1 MPFNRWYEAPRRLAL
16 LFLAVTLIPA
26 VALVWLT
33 IELVEKDRD
42 LEKQHAQ
49 ERLERVADKIVA
61 ASHQRLF
68 ELESRLRLILTAEG
82 NAPPD
87 GTVLLIAGGE
97 QVTADPVGAL
107 AFHPVL
113 PRTRQAPRSVFAEG
127 ERYEHQQSDWGRA
140 IERFEALVRSDD
152 PAIRA
157 GALLRLGRNQGKA
170 GQIDAALATFAELAR
185 LGTTD
190 VEGFP
195 AALLALEARC
205 GILEKAARQ
214 PELVTGAH
222 ALRTGLASGT
232 WPLLRGPYDFYM
244 EEARRWSG
252 EPAETDAERNARVIA
267 AAFQSIHERWVTGS
281 NPPQKTWLIVEGS
294 PVLVATAASQ
304 GRLVA
309 LVGGADFLEAA
320 WDASA
325 VQVLLTDGEGHP
337 IMGKFPEPSA
347 PQAVLTGDTSG
358 LPWTLRVASRSPEA
372 DTSAATRQRQLLLA
386 GLAMVLLLLGGSTY
400 FTLRGVT
407 RELAVARLQSDFVAA
422 VSHEFRT
429 PLASVRHLSDMLS
442 KGRVSEGQRQRSY
455 DFLARESE
463 RLEKLVEG
471 LLDFGRVEGG
481 AYRYR
486 FARIDAA
493 ELVRELV
500 SEFQENV
507 RPKGYRIELSI
518 DVDGASVMADRE
530 ALSRAIWNLLDN
542 AVKYSPGS
550 DTVWVV
556 LARERDSVEIRVR
569 DRGLGIA
576 SSEHED
582 IFRKFVRGS
591 NVRAEQI
598 KGTGIGLAM
607 VQHIVEAHHGSIRVE
622 SRPDQGSTFALR
634 LPIERPT

>member
-1 MPFNRWYEAPRRLAL
+1 MPFKRWYEAPRKLAL

-33 IELVEKDRD
+33 IELVAKNRD

-49 ERLERVADKIVA
+49 ERLERVAAKIVT

-87 GTVLLIAGGE
+87 GTVLLIAEGDR
-97 QVTADPVGAL
+97 VTADPAGAL
-107 AFHPVL
+107 AFHPIA
-113 PRTRQAPRSVFAEG
+113 PRTRQAPRSAFAEG
-127 ERYEHQQSDWGRA
+127 ERYEYQQGDWGRA
-140 IERFEALVRSDD
+140 IERFEALAGSDD

-157 GALLRLGRNQGKA
+157 GALLRLGRNQGKV

-214 PELVTGAH
+214 AELVRAAR
-222 ALRTGLASGT
+222 ALRTGLASGA

-252 EPAETDAERNARVIA
+252 EPIETDAERNARVIA
-267 AAFQSIHERWVTGS
+267 AAFQSIHERWMTGS
-281 NPPQKTWLIVEGS
+281 NPPQKTWLVAEGG
-294 PVLVATAASQ
+294 PVLLATAASR

-309 LVGGADFLEAA
+309 LVGGADFLQAA

-325 VQVLLTDGEGHP
+325 VQVLLTDGEGRP
-337 IMGKFPEPSA
+337 ILGKFPAASA

-358 LPWTLRVASRSPEA
+358 LPWTLRVTSSSPEA
-372 DTSAATRQRQLLLA
+372 DTSVARRQRRLLLA

-429 PLASVRHLSDMLS
+429 PLASIRHLSDMLS
-442 KGRVSEGQRQRSY
+442 KGRVSDEQRQRSY
-455 DFLARESE
+455 DFLSRESE

-486 FARIDAA
+486 FARIDASD
-493 ELVRELV
+493 LVRELV
-500 SEFQENV
+500 RAFQENV
-507 RPKGYRIELSI
+507 QPKGYRIELSI
-518 DVDGASVMADRE
+518 GVDSVSVLADRE

-550 DTVWVV
+550 DTIWLV
-556 LARERDSVEIRVR
+556 LARDGDSVEIRVR

-576 SSEHED
+576 VSEHQE

-622 SRPDQGSTFALR
+622 SRPDQGSTFVLR
-634 LPIERPT
+634 LPIERPA